1 MNAITASNSVQTDVM
16 SRNRF
21 KGKRSRHRL
30 GRVFMVQKAEPL
42 MPKGSA
48 IVLNASSSTWT
59 RDRPRA
65 QSHVGDLVQF
75 LAGRAGRRRAP
86 TCPPSSS

>member
-1 MNAITASNSVQTDVM
+1 MNAITASNSVQTAVM
-16 SRNRF
+16 SRDRF
-21 KGKRSRHRL
+21 KGRSRHRL

-59 RDRPRA
+59 
-65 QSHVGDLVQF
+65 S
-75 LAGRAGRRRAP
+75 
-86 TCPPSSS
+86 